1 MQKAAERNHGS
12 SSDQVREKLT
22 RFVHAGPKNC
32 VSIEALSEF
41 LITLHSQ
48 AIDIEQI
55 YGYIQR
61 VSQIDM

>member
-1 MQKAAERNHGS
+1 MVHPLIKYGRNLFG
-12 SSDQVREKLT
+12 
-22 RFVHAGPKNC
+22 FVHAGTKNC
-32 VSIEALSEF
+32 VSIEALSKF
-41 LITLHSQ
+41 LITLHIQ